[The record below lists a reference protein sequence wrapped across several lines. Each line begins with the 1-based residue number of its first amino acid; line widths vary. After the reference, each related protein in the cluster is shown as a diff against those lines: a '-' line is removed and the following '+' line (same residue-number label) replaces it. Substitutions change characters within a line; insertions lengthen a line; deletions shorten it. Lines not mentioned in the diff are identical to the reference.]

1 MQDVKDDN
9 ISVTDLVKPL
19 VVVHWFLTETLP
31 GKTKIHQ
38 VDQINHHDR
47 TKETKDLILFSI
59 FPKLL
64 SRPEA

>member
-31 GKTKIHQ
+31 GKTKIHH
-38 VDQINHHDR
+38 VDQIVHHDR
-47 TKETKDLILFSI
+47 TKEIKDLI
-59 FPKLL
+59 
-64 SRPEA
+64 